1 MTMQLGTDGTNMIVL
16 NPRQPDPIP
25 VRPDLGKRQLE
36 WLEAQHPGIFRN
48 RFIPLRREEQ

>member
-1 MTMQLGTDGTNMIVL
+1 MQLGTDGTNVIVL